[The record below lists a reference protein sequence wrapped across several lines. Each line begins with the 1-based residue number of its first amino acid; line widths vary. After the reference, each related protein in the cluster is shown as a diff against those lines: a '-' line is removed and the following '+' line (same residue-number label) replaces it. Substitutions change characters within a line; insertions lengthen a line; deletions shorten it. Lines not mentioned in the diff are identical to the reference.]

1 MLDTSVREALAARL
15 KIVLVLY
22 LAILGSLGIYVVMG
36 FVMTQ
41 GAELPAPRPATLEPL
56 SLILG
61 VVAVVAV
68 LASYF
73 VRARMLRTGLAALP
87 RQIDLSQVDALTR
100 ATFTPWVL
108 CWVLCDAAAIFG
120 LVLFMLTHRWELFLP
135 FVGLA
140 AVGLLLHAPSLRAI
154 EDALERR

>member
-1 MLDTSVREALAARL
+1 MLDTNVRQALAARL
-15 KIVLVLY
+15 KVVLVLY
-22 LAILGSLGIYVVMG
+22 LALLGSLGVYVVMG
-36 FVMTQ
+36 AVVID
-41 GAELPAPRPATLEPL
+41 GAELAAPDPGMIEPL

-68 LASYF
+68 VASYF

-87 RQIDLSQVDALTR
+87 GQIDLSQVDALTR

-108 CWVLCDAAAIFG
+108 AWALCDAAAVFG
-120 LVLFMLTHRWELFLP
+120 LVLFVLTHRWELFLP

-140 AVGLLLHAPSLRAI
+140 AMGMILHAPSLRAI
-154 EDALERR
+154 EEALERR